1 MAIDPKYKPIFTL
14 VGLNKIANAINTGV
28 KIELKSMA
36 LGDANGVDYTPTE
49 SLTALTHEVIRFN
62 LRTLWYENI
71 TATNKTIL
79 KFTGILEP
87 GLISSK
93 TVREVG
99 VYDNAGDLI
108 IIFRIPDRQI
118 LSEGNI
124 ATMLDL
130 TFGITLS
137 NNSNIFMT
145 LGENTGDFT
154 TLTEYNGHVNNLMNP
169 HGTTKAQILLGNVD
183 NTADNVK
190 NVLSATKL
198 FTPRWI
204 NGYSFDG
211 TADIGVDYRT
221 QDFCNQAN
229 QILTGGGTISNS
241 STWDVKWSARFI
253 VISSGRGTKT
263 ATGGYFDINMPPLD
277 TAITGLGGAINR
289 TVTANGIEI
298 KAWESLYYILPVG
311 QMSTSIADN
320 FRIVSYTSNV
330 EIPGHWIKIC
340 TYNGDAGYIEFA
352 NGTSLRN
359 NSSINTALYDVL
371 GADVQGPVASANK
384 LATARTISITGDLSY
399 SVNFDGSANAT
410 ATATLANTGIT
421 AGAYTKITVDSK
433 GRATAGTTLSATDI
447 PALDT
452 GKLTTGTLP
461 VERGGTG
468 VGTSTG
474 TGSNVLNTAPT
485 FSRVI
490 SVGTGNGFNSGAVE
504 LVGNGAANTIFP
516 TIGFHQPTLYAGTI
530 QLKGDG
536 DFKFYKQNGDLGNVN
551 ASTGVFTTS
560 VTAPTFTGN
569 ATSATGAKYQTRGTG
584 ATCAEKFTNTPAGS
598 TSISECLE
606 TADAP
611 NTGWWM
617 IHSIRHVNSNNYWG
631 VQMAYGWEDNPGLI
645 YQRNVSAGNWSA
657 WTRVDV
663 SGANIS
669 ELVNNVGYITTE
681 GRAYPKRVGGG
692 DINFNWSGQGGQPT
706 WLWGGNNADSAN
718 MYVYNPSNFSVNYAN
733 TCYRANDLS
742 NHQWNAGNQDNGY
755 VRLSTGVIIQWGI
768 NKTGASSGTQYFPVG
783 IGQAAY
789 VAASA
794 IHDAN
799 ISDGNMAVTKVKS
812 FNGSYFNWATGLED
826 GGNDVFNAAGLWFT
840 YIVIGW

>member
-14 VGLNKIANAINTGV
+14 VGLNKIATAINTGV

-99 VYDNAGDLI
+99 VYDAAGDLI

-169 HGTTKAQILLGNVD
+169 HGVTKEQIVLGNVD

-198 FTPRWI
+198 FTPRLI
-204 NGYSFDG
+204 NGYTFDG
-211 TADIGVDYRT
+211 TGNIGVDYRT

-241 STWDVKWSARFI
+241 STWDIKWSARFI
-253 VISSGRGTKT
+253 VISSGKGTKS
-263 ATGGYFDINMPPLD
+263 AANGFFDITMPPVD
-277 TAITGLGGAINR
+277 TAIPGVGGAANR
-289 TVTANGIEI
+289 TVTANGIKLEV
-298 KAWESLYYILPVG
+298 WESLYYILPIG
-311 QMSTSIADN
+311 QGSTSVPGN
-320 FRIVSYTSNV
+320 FRIAAHISSVD
-330 EIPGHWIKIC
+330 IPSDWIKIC
-340 TYNGDAGYIEFA
+340 TYNGDGPYVEFA

-359 NSSINTALYDVL
+359 NSSINTALYDIL
-371 GADVQGPVASANK
+371 GTDVQGSVASANK
-384 LATARTISITGDLSY
+384 LTTARTISSTGDVSY
-399 SVNFDGSANAT
+399 SVSFDGSGNVT
-410 ATATLANTGIT
+410 AAATLSSTG
-421 AGAYTKITVDSK
+421 V
-433 GRATAGTTLSATDI
+433 TAGTYTKLTVDAKGRITTGTTLAATDV

-452 GKLTTGTLP
+452 GKLTTGILP
-461 VERGGTG
+461 VVRGGTG

-474 TGSNVLNTAPT
+474 TGNAVLSTAPT
-485 FSRVI
+485 FNRLV
-490 SVGTGNGFNSGAVE
+490 SVGNGNQFNQGGVE
-504 LVGNGAANTIFP
+504 ILGNGAANTIYP
-516 TIGFHQPTLYAGTI
+516 TLGFHQPSSYAGTI
-530 QLKGDG
+530 QLRNEG
-536 DFKFYKQNGDLGNVN
+536 DFKFYKQGNVLGNIG
-551 ASTGVFTTS
+551 ADIGTFATS
-560 VTAPTFTGN
+560 VTAPTFNGN
-569 ATSATGAKYQTRGTG
+569 ATSATGAKYQTAGTG
-584 ATCAEKFTNTPAGS
+584 ATCNDKMANTPAHS
-598 TSISECLE
+598 TSFSECNNI
-606 TADAP
+606 TDAP
-611 NTGWWM
+611 NTGWWL
-617 IHSIRHVNSNNYWG
+617 IYSIRHSNSSSYWG
-631 VQMAYGWEDNPGLI
+631 TQIAYGFSSNANQIWQRDIDN
-645 YQRNVSAGNWSA
+645 GNWSA

-669 ELVNNVGYITTE
+669 ELTNNVGYITAE
-681 GRAYPKRVGGG
+681 GRAYPRKVGGG
-692 DINFNWSGQGGQPT
+692 NLNFNWSGQGGQPN
-706 WLWGGNNADSAN
+706 WLWGGNDGEN
-718 MYVYNPSNFSVNYAN
+718 MYVWNPSNFSVNYAN
-733 TCYRANDLS
+733 TCYRANDLG
-742 NHQWNAGNQDNGY
+742 NHQWASHAGNGY
-755 VRLSTGVIIQWGI
+755 IRLSTGLIIQWGS
-768 NKTGASSGTQYFPVG
+768 TGESGHETDYRYFPIAFPNAALSLIIQLNSNTIYGFAQNVG
-783 IGQAAY
+783 TITSI
-789 VAASA
+789 VDRTKFVWSA
-794 IHDAN
+794 
-799 ISDGNMAVTKVKS
+799 GGS
-812 FNGSYFNWATGLED
+812 FNN
-826 GGNDVFNAAGLWFT
+826 NAGIAHF
-840 YIVIGW
+840 IAIGY